1 MRITKEDTSE
11 ETTEY
16 TYNMSTGLALGTV
29 QNKQTG
35 LPKSIV
41 PDLGWFDR
49 NRTKFEDWW
58 REIQL
63 FLKNNRVNRT
73 DNRITAILAHLRG
86 GVAEIYA
93 QKKLN
98 ELDKETDTQDW
109 DEFVRKLKTMFSN
122 KNKATNTEWKIK
134 TFKQGKK
141 HIANF
146 MIEFEALVMKAD
158 IDKLHTILL
167 LKKNV

>member
-16 TYNMSTGLALGTV
+16 IYNMSTELALVTV
-29 QNKQTG
+29 QNKQAG

-41 PDLGWFDR
+41 LNLGWFDR

-122 KNKATNTEWKIK
+122 KSKATNTEWKIK

-146 MIEFEALVMKAD
+146 MIELEALVMKAD

>member
-16 TYNMSTGLALGTV
+16 TYNMSTGLALVTV
-29 QNKQTG
+29 QNKQAG

-73 DNRITAILAHLRG
+73 DNRITAILAHLKG
-86 GVAEIYA
+86 SVAEIYA
-93 QKKLN
+93 QKKLDK
-98 ELDKETDTQDW
+98 LDEETDTQDW

-122 KNKATNTEWKIK
+122 KSKATNTEWKIK